1 MPRDVQIVEPLV
13 GVCEDDE
20 TLRVTLTRALE
31 ASGHR
36 VTAVASGRA
45 AMDRFPKSDVSALV
59 LDIGLPDADGRD
71 LCQALRAA
79 GVTAPV
85 LFLTARDT
93 VADRLSGFGVGAD
106 DYLTKPFALAELLAR
121 VEVLVRR
128 SVAVTAKPAPGVND
142 QLEFDPAGV
151 RVHLGSQT
159 VELTP
164 TEFRLLAALAG
175 ASGAVVRR
183 RALIAAAWPDG
194 AIVHDN
200 TLDTYLK
207 RLRAHLRAL
216 DSPVE
221 IRTVRGIGYE
231 LR

>member
-1 MPRDVQIVEPLV
+1 MNDDVEITVPLV

-20 TLRVTLTRALE
+20 TLRLVLTRAL
-31 ASGHR
+31 AAAGLRS
-36 VTAVASGRA
+36 VVVSTGRMA
-45 AMDRFPKSDVSALV
+45 LERFPVTQPDALI

-79 GVTAPV
+79 GVGAPV
-85 LFLTARDT
+85 LFLTARD
-93 VADRLSGFGVGAD
+93 AASDRISGFSVGAD
-106 DYLTKPFALAELLAR
+106 DYLTKPFVLAELIAR
-121 VEVLVRR
+121 MRVLLRR
-128 SVAVTAKPAPGVND
+128 GPAVAVPRADGGLSLDPTA
-142 QLEFDPAGV
+142 L
-151 RVHLGSQT
+151 RVHFEQRE

-164 TEFRLLAALAG
+164 TEFRLLAALVA
-175 ASGAVVRR
+175 ASGSVVRR
-183 RALIAAAWPDG
+183 RDLVATAWPDG

-207 RLRAHLRAL
+207 RLRGHLRTL
-216 DSPVE
+216 RTDLQ

>member
-1 MPRDVQIVEPLV
+1 MDDVDITTPLI

-20 TLRVTLTRALE
+20 TLRSVLTRAL
-31 ASGHR
+31 
-36 VTAVASGRA
+36 A
-45 AMDRFPKSDVSALV
+45 AMDMRVVAVGTGRLALERFAVVQPDALI

-79 GVTAPV
+79 GVGAPV

-93 VADRLSGFGVGAD
+93 PTDRISGFSVGAD
-106 DYLTKPFALAELLAR
+106 DYLTKPFVIAELIAR
-121 VEVLVRR
+121 VRVLLRR
-128 SVAVTAKPAPGVND
+128 GPAVAIARAPGE
-142 QLEFDPAGV
+142 LSLDPASL
-151 RVHLGSQT
+151 RVHLGELE

-164 TEFRLLAALAG
+164 TEFRLLGALVA
-175 ASGAVVRR
+175 ASGSVVRR
-183 RALIAAAWPDG
+183 RELIATAWPDG

-207 RLRAHLRAL
+207 RLRGHLRTLKAR
-216 DSPVE
+216 VQ
-221 IRTVRGIGYE
+221 IRTVRGVGYE